1 MDLLKLRTID
11 CPVIVLVG
19 PTAIGKTS
27 LSLQLVDRFDCE
39 IISMDSMQV
48 YRYMDIGTAKPSQEE
63 QALVRHHLLDLVNP
77 DEQYDAARFVKD
89 ALEAID
95 SIAGRKR
102 TVLLTGGTGLY
113 QKALFEGLFTA
124 LPTDQEIRHH
134 LQHRLQEEGREVLH
148 TELCKIDPLSGKRI
162 HKNDTQRLLRGL
174 EIYLSSGRRWSE
186 LIQEQK
192 QKGQVPHFNRV
203 YQVALTCERSELY
216 QRIEKRSNMMI
227 KHGFIEE
234 VEKLRAMG
242 YSEELPSMQSIGY
255 RHVNNLLS
263 GEWDRRTMFEYLL
276 RDTRRYAKRQMTW
289 FGKNKNLRWFDIK
302 QKELVVEKIS
312 NSLLM

>member
-1 MDLLKLRTID
+1 MDLLKPRTID

-124 LPTDQEIRHH
+124 MPTDQEIRHL

-162 HKNDTQRLLRGL
+162 HINDTQRLLRGL
-174 EIYLSSGRRWSE
+174 EIYLSSGRTWSDF
-186 LIQEQK
+186 LQEQK
-192 QKGQVPHFNRV
+192 QEGQVPRFNRV
-203 YQVALTCERSELY
+203 YQVALTCERVELY

-227 KHGFIEE
+227 KHGLIEE
-234 VEKLRAMG
+234 VEQLRAMG

-263 GEWDRRTMFEYLL
+263 GRWNRETMFEHLL

-289 FGKNKNLRWFDIK
+289 FGKNKNLRWFDR
-302 QKELVVEKIS
+302 KEKGLVVEKIT
-312 NSLLM
+312 NSLMT

>member
-89 ALEAID
+89 ALQAID

-124 LPTDQEIRHH
+124 IPTDQEIRQH

-174 EIYLSSGRRWSE
+174 EIYLSSGRRWSD
-186 LIQEQK
+186 LLQEQK

-203 YQVALTCERSELY
+203 CQVALTCERSELY

-263 GEWDRRTMFEYLL
+263 GKWDRRTMFEYLL

-312 NSLLM
+312 NSLLL